1 MRCNVYKDKEK
12 RNGYSYR
19 RANPFPYKLSHLWE
33 MKEGEAEILE
43 RFPRGS
49 KKKAKS
55 RDKKNKRKER
65 GRKYFLV

>member
-49 KKKAKS
+49 KKKKL
-55 RDKKNKRKER
+55 RVETKKIKEKRE
-65 GRKYFLV
+65 GESIS